1 MAVALQMLRRMHR
14 RLTSAKPFLWDPT
27 RAVPAAR
34 LARPCWHDLRVV
46 FTARPWPWATT
57 THKADTHKL
66 NTMHRLEL
74 LDQEFARTWDKTL
87 PCRLRRSSAARL
99 SHGTDFRAGVA
110 THNFHM
116 ADRHQWHT
124 MCLPLRCWAKGRHSW
139 HIVSP
144 HCDVDKTIS
153 AGVLHGWLVFRGVA
167 RRNLHCMVDMH
178 MWHTMCLPL
187 RSSARGCH
195 SSHIFPYCYGC
206 GKAGERRSGHC
217 FALCAERCSGCGC
230 AGRRLHSGA
239 GHGRLFAIGCW

>member
-74 LDQEFARTWDKTL
+74 LDQELARTWGKTL

-99 SHGTDFRAGVA
+99 SHGTDIRAGVA

-116 ADRHQWHT
+116 ADRHKWHT
-124 MCLPLRCWAKGRHSW
+124 MCLPLRCWAKQRAGTVGTLFRRIAMLTKPFLQVFCMVGSSFGAWLAATSTAWWICACGTPCACLCVLRQGAATVHTFSLTAMAAVRR
-139 HIVSP
+139 VSAALA
-144 HCDVDKTIS
+144 I
-153 AGVLHGWLVFRGVA
+153 A
-167 RRNLHCMVDMH
+167 LHCALSAALAAAVRLGACIVAPVMVGY
-178 MWHTMCLPL
+178 LL
-187 RSSARGCH
+187 
-195 SSHIFPYCYGC
+195 
-206 GKAGERRSGHC
+206 
-217 FALCAERCSGCGC
+217 
-230 AGRRLHSGA
+230 
-239 GHGRLFAIGCW
+239 